1 MYAITPPFDFVYD
14 SKTIFVTGGFNL
26 SNKFSEYNSKY
37 NHQNDDLEKLISKYG
52 TKSQSELMNEFIKLS
67 SEKIK
72 NGTLNKN
79 SIDNIK
85 KTIFPYLT
93 EEQKK
98 SFYSIIS
105 QVTNE

>member
-1 MYAITPPFDFVYD
+1 M
-14 SKTIFVTGGFNL
+14 

-37 NHQNDDLEKLISKYG
+37 NHPNDDLEKLISKYSK
-52 TKSQSELMNEFIKLS
+52 KSQSELMNEFIKLS

-72 NGTLNKN
+72 NGTFNKEN
-79 SIDNIK
+79 INNIK
-85 KTIFPYLT
+85 NTIFPYLT

>member
-1 MYAITPPFDFVYD
+1 M
-14 SKTIFVTGGFNL
+14 
-26 SNKFSEYNSKY
+26 SNKFSEYNYK
-37 NHQNDDLEKLISKYG
+37 NEHKNDDLEKLISKYS

-72 NGTLNKN
+72 NGTLNKS
-79 SIDNIK
+79 SIENIK
-85 KTIFPYLT
+85 NTIFPYLT
-93 EEQKK
+93 DEQKK

>member
-1 MYAITPPFDFVYD
+1 MDNEESIKASLDEFVI
-14 SKTIFVTGGFNL
+14 K
-26 SNKFSEYNSKY
+26 
-37 NHQNDDLEKLISKYG
+37 LEKAAPDKVVRNKAYDKAEYS
-52 TKSQSELMNEFIKLS
+52 MNEFIKLS

-72 NGTLNKN
+72 NGTFNKEN
-79 SIDNIK
+79 INNIK
-85 KTIFPYLT
+85 NTIFPYLT